1 MKINRILLA
10 FMIPLICGL
19 VLSSRSDLRVH
30 TFNHEQIL
38 GTSLELKVVARA
50 TRTAARA
57 EAAALAEIERQADIL
72 SSYDATSE
80 FSRWFSTRNVA
91 VPVSPELFEVLSLF
105 DAWRALTS
113 GALDASAEA
122 ASRVWKTA
130 AARQRL
136 PSEGEIAAAV
146 FSVRQTHWSLRAS
159 DRSATHLSDAPLVL
173 SSFTK
178 SYVLDRAAR
187 AVLAID
193 GVSGVVV
200 NVGGDL
206 VVRGDWTEDV
216 TVANPANDAENAEPL
231 ARLAIRDRA
240 VATSGSYRRG
250 VEIDGRHYS
259 HIVDPR
265 TGRPAEHIVSATVVA
280 SDAAT
285 AGALATAFSVL
296 RPEESQALAA
306 TMPEVEYLLVE
317 RDGARI
323 QSAAWHTLE
332 SNPPAPARLLPTLYA
347 AEQSTWNPAFE
358 LTVSLEL
365 ARVDGFGGKR
375 PYVAVWIEDQ
385 DRLPVRTLAL
395 WFQKSR
401 WLPDLKSWYRGDR
414 LRALADGTE
423 LVASVSS
430 ATRPAGKYSLV
441 WDGKDNQ
448 GKPVKAGVYT
458 VCIEAAREH
467 GTYQI
472 IRQEMD
478 FSAVPTHM
486 DLSAN
491 VEIASASLDYHKLGG
506 R

>member
-1 MKINRILLA
+1 M
-10 FMIPLICGL
+10 
-19 VLSSRSDLRVH
+19 
-30 TFNHEQIL
+30 
-38 GTSLELKVVARA
+38 
-50 TRTAARA
+50 
-57 EAAALAEIERQADIL
+57 
-72 SSYDATSE
+72 
-80 FSRWFSTRNVA
+80 
-91 VPVSPELFEVLSLF
+91 SPELFEVLSLF
-105 DAWRALTS
+105 DAWRARTA

-130 AARQRL
+130 AAGRRL
-136 PSEGEIAAAV
+136 PSEADVAAAV
-146 FSVRQTHWSLRAS
+146 LSVRQTHWSLRAS
-159 DRSATHLSDAPLVL
+159 DRSATHLSDVPLVL

-178 SYVLDRAAR
+178 SYILDRAAR
-187 AVLAID
+187 AALAIE

-200 NVGGDL
+200 NIGGDL

-216 TVANPANDAENAEPL
+216 TVANPANDAENGEPL
-231 ARLAIRDRA
+231 ARLAVRDRA

-265 TGRPAEHIVSATVVA
+265 TGRPTEHIVSATVVA

-296 RPEESQALAA
+296 RPDESAALAA

-332 SNPPAPARLLPTLYA
+332 STPPAPTRVLPTLYA
-347 AEQSTWNPAFE
+347 AEQSAWNPAFE
-358 LTVSLEL
+358 LTISLEL

-375 PYVAVWIEDQ
+375 PYVAVWIEDK

-423 LVASVSS
+423 LVASRLERDASRGQVFARLGRQGQPGEAGQGRRLHRLHRGRARARHVSNH
-430 ATRPAGKYSLV
+430 PPG
-441 WDGKDNQ
+441 DG
-448 GKPVKAGVYT
+448 
-458 VCIEAAREH
+458 
-467 GTYQI
+467 
-472 IRQEMD
+472 
-478 FSAVPTHM
+478 
-486 DLSAN
+486 L
-491 VEIASASLDYHKLGG
+491 LGG
-506 R
+506 AQTHGPLGQCRNRLCLTRLPQAWRPLKSRRS